1 MRWYFNGPIVGKAQ
15 LTPGP
20 GNLCIS
26 PFFPIHEA
34 KKKIQETK
42 FDFWRK
48 QMALGTRSSQA
59 LDTVHTD
66 VLSQAR
72 LACYKVNSYLFHL
85 SKLNR
90 VELYFFFVPLFNLED
105 DNFFS
110 FFTKSEWRK
119 ARDAFYTCL
128 EEQSNK
134 KPTEIASV
142 GLLYP
147 VECKQSREAYVKQ
160 CRPTWVIS
168 ILSNRLLIFNIDH
181 SNFFFLNFLFGR
193 WSILIGSIARRRGLI
208 GFWMTMSRGEVRCH
222 YRSLLH
228 LNIDF
233 QYIAFDN

>member
-1 MRWYFNGPIVGKAQ
+1 
-15 LTPGP
+15 
-20 GNLCIS
+20 
-26 PFFPIHEA
+26 
-34 KKKIQETK
+34 
-42 FDFWRK
+42 
-48 QMALGTRSSQA
+48 MALGTRSSQA

-181 SNFFFLNFLFGR
+181 SNFFFSEFFV
-193 WSILIGSIARRRGLI
+193 W
-208 GFWMTMSRGEVRCH
+208 
-222 YRSLLH
+222 
-228 LNIDF
+228 
-233 QYIAFDN
+233 